1 MSTFM
6 DKILFTVSIK
16 VSPFLRDDME
26 DAKFIT
32 SADNLFCAS
41 SNDNLVRVL
50 FSKKR
55 LAMVMS
61 RNEGTFLI
69 GRLITSLN
77 WVAVSKISWISA
89 SVRYLI
95 PNKCFTLNSLILFFY
110 QVYCILII
118 FFLPTYHNTLVLNCI
133 NLSATKIGLYGQM
146 S

>member
-1 MSTFM
+1 M
-6 DKILFTVSIK
+6 SIK
-16 VSPFLRDDME
+16 VSPFFKDDME
-26 DAKFIT
+26 EAKFIT

-41 SNDNLVRVL
+41 SKDNLVRVL

-89 SVRYLI
+89 SVRYLM
-95 PNKCFTLNSLILFFY
+95 PNKCFTLNSLILFIY
-110 QVYCILII
+110 QIYCIFII
-118 FFLPTYHNTLVLNCI
+118 FFLPTNHNTLVLNRI
-133 NLSATKIGLYGQM
+133 NLSSAKIRLYGQM